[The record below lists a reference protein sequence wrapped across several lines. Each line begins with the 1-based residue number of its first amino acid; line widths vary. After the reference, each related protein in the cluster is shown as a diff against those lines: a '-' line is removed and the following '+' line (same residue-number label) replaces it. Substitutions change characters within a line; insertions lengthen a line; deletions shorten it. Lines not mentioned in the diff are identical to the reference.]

1 MKLKELTA
9 EAYLNSVAS
18 DAPAPGGGSASAFCG
33 AQGAGLI
40 SMVAGL
46 TLKSRK
52 CEAYRSAASAVQAAA
67 QTAAAALTAQIDAD
81 AEAFNLVSAA
91 FRLPKFSEKEVQIRS
106 GEIQK
111 ASAYAAEV
119 PLRTME
125 LALDALKAAQP
136 LLDGFN
142 TSAASDL
149 GVAALNL
156 RSAAYGAW
164 LNVAINCAGLKDA
177 DKAEKL
183 RARGRSILKEAEAL
197 SENLRRAAEAAIG
210 F

>member
-1 MKLKELTA
+1 MMLRELPVD
-9 EAYLNSVAS
+9 AYLESVAS

-40 SMVAGL
+40 AMVAGL
-46 TLKSRK
+46 TLKCRK

-67 QTAAAALTAQIDAD
+67 QSAAAALTAQIDAD
-81 AEAFNLVSAA
+81 AEAFDRVSAA
-91 FRLPKFSEKEVQIRS
+91 FRLPKSTEREVQLRS

-111 ASAYAAEV
+111 ASIYAAEV
-119 PLRTME
+119 PFRTME
-125 LALDALKAAQP
+125 LARDVLKAAQP

-149 GVAALNL
+149 GVAALGL
-156 RSAAYGAW
+156 RSAVHGAW

-177 DKAEKL
+177 EKANGL
-183 RARGRSILKEAEAL
+183 RARGLAILKEAESL
-197 SENLRRAAEAAIG
+197 SETLRKAAETAIG
-210 F
+210 I